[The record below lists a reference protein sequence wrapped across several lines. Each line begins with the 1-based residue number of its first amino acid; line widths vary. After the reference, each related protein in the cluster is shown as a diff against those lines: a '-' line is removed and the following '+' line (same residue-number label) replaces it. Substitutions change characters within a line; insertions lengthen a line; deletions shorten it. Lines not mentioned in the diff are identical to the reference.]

1 MSPTLVHFRSVPY
14 TAIGFFQTPLSP
26 VTPLLTACL
35 PVSWVTGFLSTHL
48 LGNMPRIPRS
58 PSCGKGQIYDG
69 TFTKTLAEGHGVAA
83 EMLLAHGIEVYTE
96 EDLGGLK

>member
-48 LGNMPRIPRS
+48 LGNMPCIQKTIWRESGWSFLLKSKKRELEAP
-58 PSCGKGQIYDG
+58 KGN
-69 TFTKTLAEGHGVAA
+69 
-83 EMLLAHGIEVYTE
+83 
-96 EDLGGLK
+96 GL

>member
-48 LGNMPRIPRS
+48 LGNMPRIQKNLTHFCVR
-58 PSCGKGQIYDG
+58 
-69 TFTKTLAEGHGVAA
+69 FFL
-83 EMLLAHGIEVYTE
+83 MLIQL
-96 EDLGGLK
+96 D